1 LSISHHVSIKFR
13 TIKQLCKCD
22 MCIDLIF
29 IYSTYSYE
37 LIEILI
43 GKKVLIVSKKV
54 LTVNFSFVLLLI
66 HGVGCLATAPFTREL

>member
-1 LSISHHVSIKFR
+1 MSISHHVSIKFR

-22 MCIDLIF
+22 MCIYLLST
-29 IYSTYSYE
+29 YSTHSYE

-43 GKKVLIVSKKV
+43 SKKVLIVSKKV

-66 HGVGCLATAPFTREL
+66 HGAGCFAKAPFTWEL